1 MYSVSCE
8 SSSWA
13 LLKRSSN
20 VEWRT
25 HVLFWK
31 YCFVGLS
38 SSNSSPPNAWEL
50 QSPWGYRTFKA
61 WPIGFIAEGLE
72 GGENQ
77 KYCVSKWIDKQGKT
91 QATFTTHSKV
101 PSRDRF
107 YHKKLLQRRPT
118 RWKSSARKD
127 TPRHGQVDVH
137 GSFVDEKVHQCA
149 FCKQLRGRSS
159 WSQAEVTCGGVST
172 EELSACLSD
181 LWRRSESQLMRV
193 TKTWHSKKKNPS

>member
-38 SSNSSPPNAWEL
+38 SSNSSPSNAWEL

-101 PSRDRF
+101 LTVFS
-107 YHKKLLQRRPT
+107 T
-118 RWKSSARKD
+118 KSFSKD
-127 TPRHGQVDVH
+127 FQPGESHRHGRIPQGMAKWTSMEVLWTKTCINVLFANSCVADP
-137 GSFVDEKVHQCA
+137 
-149 FCKQLRGRSS
+149 RGRRLKSHVVEWAQRNSQHASQICEGGLNHNS
-159 WSQAEVTCGGVST
+159 WG
-172 EELSACLSD
+172 
-181 LWRRSESQLMRV
+181 WRRRDIV
-193 TKTWHSKKKNPS
+193 RKTIPS